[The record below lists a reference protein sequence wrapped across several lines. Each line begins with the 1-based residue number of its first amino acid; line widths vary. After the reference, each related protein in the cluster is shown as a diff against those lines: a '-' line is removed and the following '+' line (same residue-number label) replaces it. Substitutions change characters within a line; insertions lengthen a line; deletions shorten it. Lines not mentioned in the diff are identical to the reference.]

1 MPSVR
6 VKKGYLSIDD
16 AQNNGRPRSQ
26 SLVSLFRTNQP
37 QEEHEFTLRR
47 TRSRLSD
54 GAIDDAVVRRPL
66 GRPRSSSRVSD
77 HILSSARQSPQL
89 PPARPP
95 IAAVGPPRLSDIQE
109 NARTHS
115 FSRRRADSYTVE
127 GQQAELR
134 VPIEEGHERASSSIS
149 IALEQLD
156 HDQEREDSLE
166 EHHPDDIVEHL
177 DVIGTLHPCWNQETL
192 LKLSIPRPTNFYCIY
207 PY

>member
-66 GRPRSSSRVSD
+66 GRPRSSCRVSD

-95 IAAVGPPRLSDIQE
+95 IATVGPSRLSDIQE
-109 NARTHS
+109 NSRPHS

-177 DVIGTLHPCWNQETL
+177 DVIGALHPGWN
-192 LKLSIPRPTNFYCIY
+192 
-207 PY
+207 